1 MKQET
6 KAALRDRQTKI
17 DRHVSNLGQSNARRY
32 LERQEP
38 KPRLREELP
47 AALAFLA
54 TTIAVLIV
62 LLAL

>member
-6 KAALRDRQTKI
+6 KAALRDRQAKI

-32 LERQEP
+32 LERQES
-38 KPRLREELP
+38 KPRLREELL
-47 AALAFLA
+47 ATLAFLGTA
-54 TTIAVLIV
+54 IVVLIV